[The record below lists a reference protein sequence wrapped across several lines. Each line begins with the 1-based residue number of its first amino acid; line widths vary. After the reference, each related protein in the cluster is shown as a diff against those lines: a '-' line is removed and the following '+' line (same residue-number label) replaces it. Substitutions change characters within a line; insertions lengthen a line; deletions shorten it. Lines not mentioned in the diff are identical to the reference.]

1 VLLRSIRSHLVA
13 SCATSVLALVVA
25 AGAVAVVGASRAGHT
40 PAAVAAMLALYG
52 AVALAEQSAR
62 STVDRIHDV
71 ALARL
76 RGMTGMRLVA
86 FAAGPLL
93 AVSLAGVVLGTAA
106 GTFLAG
112 RIADGWHTSYTV
124 GAREILV
131 GVGILLGSWATV
143 AMVAS
148 TVIRR
153 PLGDALSLHPRRRGG
168 SSTALFLE
176 ILVVAAAVLA
186 VYEAH
191 RRGHGWVPSIAP
203 ALVALAA
210 GQVVAWLLLLVP
222 RFGRRL
228 GPALTSRR
236 LRRDPDPAS
245 VVRFLVAATVL
256 LAVTLTGGRAAAAWR
271 DDAAHLRAGGPLVVP
286 FPDGAV
292 RAYAAAHDADPDGR
306 WLMAAV
312 SVDDERPAER
322 RVFVDA
328 ARWPTVVGDFM
339 DGTSVASATA
349 RMSDLAAQPDPVL
362 MRGASLRVLVSG
374 FDGTGGADAVMAARY
389 VGDRGYPLATRVRVT
404 GDGWATTPLRSCRV
418 GCSLLSLVV
427 EGTAPLDV
435 RRVVAGTQDLVAD
448 PVSVRGLGRATLLSF
463 DEAAHPPPGQAMQAL
478 TTRDVTLRSTVPGID
493 GTTPGVRVVGEVG
506 AVPFL
511 GRVGSL
517 LDLPRALRGAVGTV
531 AAARPVVVARADTP
545 DAVLAT
551 LHADGG
557 GAPTTYSST
566 REAFD
571 ATSEARA
578 DSLALLVAVGV
589 GLVALTH
596 LAAWLASQTARRRAE
611 VAGLRA
617 AGLLPS
623 VVRRAYLVEA
633 VALAGILLVASG
645 VAAAATTTALL
656 RPMRLVGGW
665 AVAPAVDLAVRPWVL
680 TPITVGVAVVT
691 AICCAVVFT
700 RFGRS
705 ARPAALREADR

>member
-13 SCATSVLALVVA
+13 SGATFALAFVVA

-52 AVALAEQSAR
+52 GVALAEQSAR

-76 RGMTGMRLVA
+76 RGMTGTRLVV

-93 AVSLAGVVLGTAA
+93 AVSLVGVACGTAA

-131 GVGILLGSWATV
+131 GVAILVGAWATV
-143 AMVAS
+143 ALVAS
-148 TVIRR
+148 SVIRR
-153 PLGDALSLHPRRRGG
+153 PLGDALSVHPRRRRG

-191 RRGHGWVPSIAP
+191 RRGHGWVPVIAP

-256 LAVTLTGGRAAAAWR
+256 LAVTLTGGRAAATWR
-271 DDAAHLRAGGPLVVP
+271 DDSAHLRSGGPLVVP
-286 FPDGAV
+286 FSAGAV

-339 DGTSVASATA
+339 DGTSVASATG

-362 MRGASLRVLVSG
+362 LRGTSLRVLASG
-374 FDGTGGADAVMAARY
+374 FERTGRAGALVMRY
-389 VGDRGYPLATRVRVT
+389 VGDRGYPLAAQVRVT
-404 GDGWATTPLRSCRV
+404 GDGWATAALHGCRV

-427 EGTAPLDV
+427 RGTAPFDV
-435 RRVVAGTQDLVAD
+435 RRVVVGSQDLLPH
-448 PVSVRGLGRATLLSF
+448 PVSVPGLGRATLLSF
-463 DEAAHPPPGQAMQAL
+463 TEPPHPPPAQAMQAL
-478 TTRDVTLRSTVPGID
+478 TTRDVRLRSTVSGID
-493 GTTPGVRVVGEVG
+493 GQTPGVRVVGEVD

-511 GRVGSL
+511 GRDGSL
-517 LDLPRALRGAVGTV
+517 LDLPRVLRGSVGTV
-531 AAARPVVVARADTP
+531 SAARPVVVARADTP
-545 DAVLAT
+545 AAVLAR

-557 GAPTTYSST
+557 GPATTYSSV
-566 REAFD
+566 RKAFD
-571 ATSEARA
+571 ATPEARA
-578 DSLALLVAVGV
+578 DSLALLIAVGV
-589 GLVALTH
+589 ALVALTH
-596 LAAWLASQTARRRAE
+596 LAAWLASQLARRRAE
-611 VAGLRA
+611 VAGLRS
-617 AGLLPS
+617 AGLLPR
-623 VVRRAYLVEA
+623 VVRRAYVVEA
-633 VALAGILLVASG
+633 LALAGIVLVAAI
-645 VAAAATTTALL
+645 VAAVVTTTALL

-680 TPITVGVAVVT
+680 TPVALGVALVT
-691 AICCAVVFT
+691 AVCCAVVFT

>member
-1 VLLRSIRSHLVA
+1 MLLRSIRSHLVA
-13 SCATSVLALVVA
+13 SCATLALAFVVT

-40 PAAVAAMLALYG
+40 PAAVAAMLGLYG
-52 AVALAEQSAR
+52 AVALAEQSGR
-62 STVDRIHDV
+62 STVDRLHDI

-76 RGMTGMRLVA
+76 RGLSGMRLVA

-93 AVSLAGVVLGTAA
+93 AVSLVGVALGTAA
-106 GTFLAG
+106 GTLLAR
-112 RIADGWHTSYTV
+112 RIAHGWHTSYTL

-131 GVGILLGSWATV
+131 GVAILLGSWVTV
-143 AMVAS
+143 AMVS
-148 TVIRR
+148 SSVIRR
-153 PLGDALSLHPRRRGG
+153 PLADALSVHPRRRVG

-176 ILVVAAAVLA
+176 ILVVAAALLA

-191 RRGHGWVPSIAP
+191 RRGHGWVPIIAP

-210 GQVVAWLLLLVP
+210 GQIVAWLLLLVP

-271 DDAAHLRAGGPLVVP
+271 DDSARLRAGGPLVVP
-286 FPDGAV
+286 FTDGAV
-292 RAYAAAHDADPDGR
+292 RAYAASLDADPDGR
-306 WLMAAV
+306 WVMAAV
-312 SVDDERPAER
+312 SIDDERPAER

-328 ARWPTVVGDFM
+328 ARWPAVVGDFM
-339 DGTSVASATA
+339 DGTSVSDATA
-349 RMSDLAAQPDPVL
+349 RMRDLAAQPDPIL
-362 MRGASLRVLVSG
+362 MRGTTLRVLADR
-374 FDGTGGADAVMAARY
+374 FTGTGPADAVVVAHY
-389 VGDRGYPLATRVRVT
+389 VGDRGYPLTTHVRVSD
-404 GDGWATTPLRSCRV
+404 DGWATGRLHLCRV
-418 GCSLLSLVV
+418 GCSLQSLVV
-427 EGTAPLDV
+427 KGTAPFDV
-435 RRVVAGTQDLVAD
+435 RRVVAGSEDLIAD
-448 PVSVRGLGRATLLSF
+448 PVSFTGRGRDSLLSLG
-463 DEAAHPPPGQAMQAL
+463 EPSHPAADQAMQAL
-478 TTRDVTLRSTVPGID
+478 TTRAVHLRARVSGID
-493 GTTPGVRVVGEVG
+493 GQSPGVRVVGEVG

-511 GRVGSL
+511 GREGSL

-531 AAARPVVVARADTP
+531 AAARPVVVARAGTP
-545 DAVLAT
+545 AAVLAR
-551 LHADGG
+551 LRADGG
-557 GAPTTYSST
+557 GAPTTYASV
-566 REAFD
+566 RQAFD

-589 GLVALTH
+589 ALVALTH
-596 LAAWLASQTARRRAE
+596 LVAWLTSQMARRRAE

-617 AGLLPS
+617 AGLLPR

-633 VALAGILLVASG
+633 VSLAGIVLVTAG
-645 VAAAATTTALL
+645 VAAAATTTTLL

-680 TPITVGVAVVT
+680 TPVAVGVSVVT
-691 AICCAVVFT
+691 AVCCAVVFT
-700 RFGRS
+700 RFGRT

>member
-1 VLLRSIRSHLVA
+1 MLLRSIRSHLVA
-13 SCATSVLALVVA
+13 SCATLTLALVVT
-25 AGAVAVVGASRAGHT
+25 AGAVAVVGASRVGDT

-76 RGMTGMRLVA
+76 RGMHGMRLVA

-93 AVSLAGVVLGTAA
+93 AVSLVGVALGTAA
-106 GTFLAG
+106 GTLLAR
-112 RIADGWHTSYTV
+112 RIADGWDTPYTV

-131 GVGILLGSWATV
+131 AVAILLGSWVTV
-143 AMVAS
+143 ALVS
-148 TVIRR
+148 SSVIRR
-153 PLGDALSLHPRRRGG
+153 PLADALSVHPRRRVG

-191 RRGHGWVPSIAP
+191 RRGHGWVPIIAP

-222 RFGRRL
+222 RVGRRL

-256 LAVTLTGGRAAAAWR
+256 LAVTLTGARAAAAWR
-271 DDAAHLRAGGPLVVP
+271 DDSARLRAGGPIVVP
-286 FPDGAV
+286 FTDGAV
-292 RAYAAAHDADPDGR
+292 RAYAAALDADPDGH

-328 ARWPTVVGDFM
+328 ARWPVVVGDFLG
-339 DGTSVASATA
+339 GTSVADATA
-349 RMSDLAAQPDPVL
+349 QMPDLAAQPDPVL
-362 MRGASLRVLVSG
+362 MRGTTLRVLVDGYAGSG
-374 FDGTGGADAVMAARY
+374 EASAVVVAHY
-389 VGDRGYPLATRVRVT
+389 VGDRGYPLSTRVRVS
-404 GDGWATTPLRSCRV
+404 GDGWAEGRLHLCRV
-418 GCSLLSLVV
+418 GCSLRSVV
-427 EGTAPLDV
+427 VRGTTPFDV
-435 RRVVAGTQDLVAD
+435 RRVVAGTQDLIGA
-448 PVSVRGLGRATLLSF
+448 PVSVEGTGRDPLLFF
-463 DEAAHPPPGQAMQAL
+463 DESSHPAPDQAMHAL
-478 TTRDVTLRSTVPGID
+478 TTRDVTLRATVSGVD
-493 GTTPGVRVVGEVG
+493 GRSPGVRVVGAVG

-511 GRVGSL
+511 GRDGSL
-517 LDLPRALRGAVGTV
+517 LDLPRVLRGAVGTV

-545 DAVLAT
+545 AAVLAK
-551 LHADGG
+551 LRADGG
-557 GAPTTYSST
+557 GRPTSYASV
-566 REAFD
+566 RAAFD
-571 ATSEARA
+571 ATSEARS
-578 DSLALLVAVGV
+578 DSLALLVAIGV
-589 GLVALTH
+589 ALVAFTH

-617 AGLLPS
+617 AGLLPRT
-623 VVRRAYLVEA
+623 VRRAYWVEA
-633 VALAGILLVASG
+633 ASLAGIVLLTAG
-645 VAAAATTTALL
+645 VAAAATTTTLL

-665 AVAPAVDLAVRPWVL
+665 AVGPAVDLAVRPWLL
-680 TPITVGVAVVT
+680 TPVALGVAAVT
-691 AICCAVVFT
+691 AVCSGVVFT